1 MSNLMRVTC
10 KAAVPA
16 LLLTI
21 ATGCSAARNAT
32 TVVTPGAPVATSGR
46 ATTDTPAPAA
56 ASSAGAGAAMDAATS
71 GVDANLV
78 KEGYRVVRRHDQILY
93 CRSQS
98 VTGTLFA
105 STVCLTAS
113 QIADQRHELQ
123 QSKDLLN
130 QAHATQCVGPEC
142 VGK

>member
-1 MSNLMRVTC
+1 MRVPDR
-10 KAAVPA
+10 AAAQV
-16 LLLTI
+16 LLVMI
-21 ATGCSAARNAT
+21 ATGCSIPHEAT
-32 TVVTPGAPVATSGR
+32 TVATSAAPRHERAPTDAPPGNAGAVATTHG
-46 ATTDTPAPAA
+46 ATAA
-56 ASSAGAGAAMDAATS
+56 
-71 GVDANLV
+71 VDAELV
-78 KEGYRVVRRHDQILY
+78 REGYRVVRRHDQILY

-113 QIADQRHELQ
+113 QIASQKRELQ

-130 QAHATQCVGPEC
+130 QGRATQCVGPEC

>member
-1 MSNLMRVTC
+1 MRVP
-10 KAAVPA
+10 ARVLVPA
-16 LLLTI
+16 LLLMT
-21 ATGCSAARNAT
+21 AAACSQPRNTT
-32 TVVTPGAPVATSGR
+32 TVVRPDAVAPAVSG
-46 ATTDTPAPAA
+46 AA
-56 ASSAGAGAAMDAATS
+56 ASTS
-71 GVDANLV
+71 EAKAGVDVELV
-78 KEGYRVVRRHDQILY
+78 KEGYRVERRHDQILY

-113 QIADQRHELQ
+113 QIASQRRELQ

-130 QAHATQCVGPEC
+130 QGHATTCVGPEC